1 MDQFI
6 RMDQL
11 KLDVLKEPRGFIR
24 VLQFVFAICAFATTT
39 NFGSNFS
46 FTVTCK
52 NGTETQKFSQAIAY
66 PFRFD
71 HIDVQE
77 VTVCGKKYNLNYFGD
92 YSSDAEFFVASGV
105 LAMLYAMASLA
116 FYCFMDVQYQEN
128 KTFPMVDFLVSMIIA
143 VFWLS
148 GSAAWAS
155 GLSSVKFVCDPN
167 TFFQYLPM
175 CVDNSCVADFA
186 GNFAGLNISIIFG
199 FLNFF
204 LWAVNLWFL
213 YKETSWFLDHSTAPQ
228 FGTGGAQSTPN

>member
-11 KLDVLKEPRGFIR
+11 KLDIIKEPRGFIR

-46 FTVTCK
+46 FTVSCK
-52 NGTETQKFSQAIAY
+52 PNGTESVKLSQDIAY

-71 HIDVQE
+71 HIKVEDVKA
-77 VTVCGKKYNLNYFGD
+77 CGNTYKVNYFGD

-105 LAMLYAMASLA
+105 LAMFYAMASLA
-116 FYCFMDVQYQEN
+116 FYCFMDAQYQEN
-128 KTFPMVDFLVSMIIA
+128 KTFPLVDFLVSMIIA

-155 GLSSVKFVCDPN
+155 GLSSVKFVSDPN
-167 TFFQYLPM
+167 TFFQYLPI
-175 CVDNSCVADFA
+175 CVDNSCVAEFA

-228 FGTGGAQSTPN
+228 FGGAQSTPA